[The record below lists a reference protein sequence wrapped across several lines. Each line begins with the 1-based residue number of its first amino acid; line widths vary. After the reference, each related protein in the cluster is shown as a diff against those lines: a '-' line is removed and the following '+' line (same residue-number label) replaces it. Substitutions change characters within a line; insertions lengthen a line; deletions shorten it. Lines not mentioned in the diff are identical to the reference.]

1 MTVYV
6 WRSWYEKPRVQHL
19 ATPHE
24 PDDPTALC
32 GATVWPAEAHDRI
45 RRTYTPSRSRHRL
58 TSIDYDRLPMRRPC
72 RGRALA
78 ERSRA

>member
-24 PDDPTALC
+24 RQDATALC
-32 GATVWPAEAHDRI
+32 GATVWPAEAHNRI
-45 RRTYTPSRSRHRL
+45 RRTYTPSRTRHRL
-58 TSIDYDRLPMRRPC
+58 TPIDYDRLPICRRC
-72 RGRALA
+72 AQKA
-78 ERSRA
+78 SKA